1 MIKEILLGLFGL
13 FIFGIISLSVFFSL
27 SYFELK
33 GVIKDCNKD
42 FGVGNW
48 TFGETK
54 DHYSCSAYNLNYHS
68 NISVS
73 TTLIQTRECYIDGNK
88 VNCSEL
94 K

>member
-27 SYFELK
+27 SYFDLK

-54 DHYSCSAYNLNYHS
+54 DHYSCSA
-68 NISVS
+68 